1 MTLMILI
8 AMVWL
13 VVAHIHEEK
22 IVRTALLAS
31 IFALVSVGT
40 IAGGWRMVTVAILA
54 AGFFFAT
61 VMVAEV
67 KNAGS
72 LAARAVA
79 LVAFGLAIPLSM
91 PFKSHPI
98 LSVVL
103 IGAFALVSITL
114 AALPLLRIGKKQG
127 KIVRS
132 TITIFCICVFGAI
145 VALIAIVSTL
155 GRATQLGL
163 I

>member
-1 MTLMILI
+1 MTLLVII

-13 VVAHIHEEK
+13 VVAHVHEDK

-31 IFALVSVGT
+31 ICALASVGT
-40 IAGGWRMVTVAILA
+40 IAGGWRMMTIVILA

-79 LVAFGLAIPLSM
+79 LVVFGICIPLSL
-91 PFKSHPI
+91 PFKSHPV

-103 IGAFALVSITL
+103 IGTFSIVSIVL
-114 AALPLLRIGKKQG
+114 SLLPLLRITKKEGKV
-127 KIVRS
+127 VRS
-132 TITIFCICVFGAI
+132 TLTIIGACVFGAI
-145 VALIAIVSTL
+145 VALIAILSTL

>member
-1 MTLMILI
+1 MILI

-13 VVAHIHEEK
+13 VVTHIHEDK

-31 IFALVSVGT
+31 ICALCSVGT

-54 AGFFFAT
+54 AGYFFAT

-79 LVAFGLAIPLSM
+79 LVAFGLAIPLSL

-103 IGAFALVSITL
+103 IGTFTIVSIVL
-114 AALPLLRIGKKQG
+114 SALPLLRITKKEGKV
-127 KIVRS
+127 VRS
-132 TITIFCICVFGAI
+132 TLTIIGACVFGAI
-145 VALIAIVSTL
+145 VALIAIASTL

>member
-13 VVAHIHEEK
+13 VVTHVHEEK
-22 IVRTALLAS
+22 LVRTALLAS
-31 IFALVSVGT
+31 ICALVSVGT
-40 IAGGWRMVTVAILA
+40 IAGGWRMMTVAILA

-61 VMVAEV
+61 AMVAEV

-114 AALPLLRIGKKQG
+114 AALPLLRIGKKEG

-132 TITIFCICVFGAI
+132 TITIIGICVFGAI

>member
-13 VVAHIHEEK
+13 VVTHIHEGK
-22 IVRTALLAS
+22 IVRTALLADLC
-31 IFALVSVGT
+31 ALVSIGT

-79 LVAFGLAIPLSM
+79 LVAFGLAIPLSL
-91 PFKSHPI
+91 PFKAHPI

-103 IGAFALVSITL
+103 IGTFTIVSVVL
-114 AALPLLRIGKKQG
+114 SALPLLRITKKEG

-132 TITIFCICVFGAI
+132 TITIFVTCAFGVI
-145 VALIAIVSTL
+145 VAIIAILSTL

>member
-1 MTLMILI
+1 MTLLVII

-13 VVAHIHEEK
+13 VVAHVHEEK
-22 IVRTALLAS
+22 LVRTALLAS
-31 IFALVSVGT
+31 ICALASVGT
-40 IAGGWRMVTVAILA
+40 IAGGWRMMTIVILA

-79 LVAFGLAIPLSM
+79 LVNFGLAIPLSM

-114 AALPLLRIGKKQG
+114 AALPLLRIGKKEG
-127 KIVRS
+127 KVMRA
-132 TITIFCICVFGAI
+132 TITIFVTCAFGII
-145 VALIAIVSTL
+145 VALIAILSTI

>member
-1 MTLMILI
+1 MTLLILI

-13 VVAHIHEEK
+13 VVTHVHEK
-22 IVRTALLAS
+22 KLVRTALLAS
-31 IFALVSVGT
+31 ICCFVAVGT
-40 IAGGWRMVTVAILA
+40 TAGGWRMMTIIVLA
-54 AGFFFAT
+54 LGYFFAT

-79 LVAFGLAIPLSM
+79 LVNFGLAIPLSM

-103 IGAFALVSITL
+103 IGVFALVSIAL
-114 AALPLLRIGKKQG
+114 AALPLLRIGKKEG

-132 TITIFCICVFGAI
+132 TITIIGICVFGAI
-145 VALIAIVSTL
+145 VALIAIASTL